1 MGTILDLKSLKEGM
15 ALSDCVVYVQSYK
28 KRSYADGKKFY
39 IAGTFVNQNDSIP
52 FKVWDADMVNA
63 LEVNDISG
71 KVAKIS
77 GSVTSY
83 QNQLEIKALSFDFNV
98 GDQYPVS
105 LFLKT
110 LDVTAVFQSFVD
122 IVNSEL
128 SENGVKLL
136 MGIFKAENLFPRFKE
151 EFAGSKMH
159 DSLIGGLMNH
169 TVKMLRYAKAFTENE
184 PRLMQLKDYKDLL
197 FLGVILHDIGKVY
210 EMHLGVYQENSFVTH
225 RTLGAELLVKY
236 KSVIEQLY
244 GLTFYYQLLAILQG
258 HHGEYG
264 DKPTTVMAYIIHL
277 IDMLESTATG
287 MFDKIESNDVS
298 SRAGGRVLYLRD
310 MALTL

>member
-1 MGTILDLKSLKEGM
+1 MSTILDLKSLKEGM
-15 ALSDCVVYVQSYK
+15 ALSDCVVYIQNYK
-28 KRSYADGKKFY
+28 KRSYADGKKFF
-39 IAGTFVNQNDSIP
+39 IVGSFVNQNDSIP

-63 LEVNDISG
+63 LDANDISG
-71 KVAKIS
+71 KVARIT

-83 QNQLEIKALSFDFNV
+83 QNQLEIKVVTFDGNV
-98 GDQYPVS
+98 GDQFPVA

-110 LDVTAVFQSFVD
+110 ADVEAIFQSFVEF
-122 IVNSEL
+122 VNTSL

-151 EFAGSKMH
+151 EFAGSKIH
-159 DSLIGGLMNH
+159 DALIGGLMNH
-169 TVKMLRYAKAFTENE
+169 TVKMLRYAKVITENE
-184 PRLMQLKDYKDLL
+184 PRLIKLKDYKDLL
-197 FLGVILHDIGKVY
+197 FIGVILHDIGKVY

-225 RTLGAELLVKY
+225 RTLGVELLVKY

-244 GLTFYYQLLAILQG
+244 STSFYYHLLAIIQG

-264 DKPTTVMAYIIHL
+264 DKPTTVMSYIVHL
-277 IDMLESTATG
+277 IDMLESQTTC
-287 MFDKIESNDVS
+287 MFDKIENNDVTS
-298 SRAGGRVLYLRD
+298 KAGGKVLYLKD

>member
-1 MGTILDLKSLKEGM
+1 MSTILDLKSLKEGM
-15 ALSDCVVYVQSYK
+15 TLSDCIVYIQGYK
-28 KRSYADGKKFY
+28 KRAYADGKKFY
-39 IAGTFVNQNDSIP
+39 IAGTFVNQSDSIP
-52 FKVWDADMVNA
+52 FKVWDSDMVNA
-63 LEVNDISG
+63 LDANDISG
-71 KVAKIS
+71 KVAKVT

-83 QNQLEIKALSFDFNV
+83 QNQLEIKALTFDVNV

-110 LDVTAVFQSFVD
+110 ADVASIFQSFVE
-122 IVNSEL
+122 IVNTEL

-159 DSLIGGLMNH
+159 DSMIGGLMNH
-169 TVKMLRYAKAFTENE
+169 TVKMLRFAKALTLNE
-184 PRLMQLKDYKDLL
+184 TRLTALKDYKDLL

-210 EMHLGVYQENSFVTH
+210 EMNLGVYQENSFVTH
-225 RTLGAELLVKY
+225 RTLGVELLVKY
-236 KSVIEQLY
+236 KSIIEQLY

-287 MFDKIESNDVS
+287 MFDKIESNDVTS
-298 SRAGGRVLYLRD
+298 KAGGRVLYLRD
-310 MALTL
+310 MSLTV